1 MKPIFTLLLLSFFF
15 IKSNAQS
22 GIEVISDSYNYFY
35 TSINEQ
41 DSTVLTLVNLVNA
54 DQIVTFEDDELPF
67 SLSNQQIIIPALDT
81 GQITVYFNPTQT
93 GLFMLNLSYTGSLFG
108 SGVIFFEGEGTLV
121 ELTLSSDTLV
131 LPQVSLGE
139 SSSSSFTISN
149 TGTGTMSYSINS
161 TSELISLSS
170 TSGTITSEGSDLID
184 LTYTPVN
191 SGEIMFNINIIGN
204 DPNNPT
210 TIFTVVGSAVSEKE
224 GNICNESWTPINNPY
239 VFTGNVR
246 IASDCQ
252 LSIEPGTV
260 VDMNGYQMLIEG
272 SLNAN
277 GTEADSLYFENG
289 NFIFRNNEPQ
299 SLEYWSVDF
308 PLQSAYTFYHNDFN
322 SNDDIDDSEF
332 ACYGYNQ
339 NFNIENFDD
348 LNYNTSNSY
357 GCDTYEVYNT
367 SSYYPYVTNSSN
379 LTTPSY
385 HLRWQAYN
393 SYSYYDG
400 VLVTK
405 DFIIEDP
412 GSYRVMYNYRV
423 VQNYRYSS
431 SNNEQFLKSYYRINS
446 EDWILFNESPPNLY
460 YNDYTEFPISDLI
473 NLNVNDTLKIV
484 IVNDNEYYSESTE
497 YRIDDF
503 KIEKVSGEDL
513 QVFFEG
519 FEDSVK
525 FENGEWTTDNNSF
538 ENECITI
545 SSNYKVSGSNA
556 MKFTNTESG
565 SQTLKIGSISVP
577 TSGNYYIE
585 YYMKN
590 IYSSYAHRQYFQWGY
605 NDDFQSYYFYK
616 HDPHQYNSYNSPSYD
631 WQKRTA
637 WLGFFN
643 AGDVINLQFRNSS
656 NYTFNQSSSYKIE
669 FYIDDLRIFNRSESS
684 PSLIAQGSD
693 ISIANSRIDLKVA
706 QLGNDLGIDVVNS
719 TIRSLNTV
727 GNNSPIN
734 LYNSTVTG
742 STGDGIKTSGEN
754 SPISLTYSFV
764 KNSISNGIESIGQN
778 SDINLNS
785 SLISHNSGYGL
796 KSNSKIN
803 TNYSNITF
811 NDNDGIYLLGNSFS
825 NIKNSII
832 WGNDIE
838 NYNQINTQSGV
849 TSITYSS
856 VQGLGA
862 YGTEGSQYYFGDGA
876 IDDDPVFTD
885 QLNQHL
891 STFSNC
897 VDAGTPWENDNHM
910 PFGLGGVRADIGI
923 YGGPD
928 NWFWGGEPIPD
939 GSPIITAI
947 SDSPQDQGG
956 IVGVLF
962 DKSVWDDNDLE
973 NKVTSYSIW
982 RNFDAEG
989 NSIDTISDGNWQLM
1003 GYMPAQAFDAY
1014 AYEAP
1019 TLGDSSLAEG
1029 SFNSCFVILAHTQD
1043 SSVYWYS
1050 DVMCGYS
1057 TDDIS
1062 PNTTEVFAELVN
1074 EEEVMISWNPPT
1086 DEDYSYSEVI
1096 SSSGFNTSNITD
1108 TLTYDISFESG
1119 DLITYGVIHYD
1130 VNGNPS
1136 DTSFV
1141 SIQIEDQKDYIP
1153 LYQGWNLI
1161 STRLT
1166 PNENNMPAIFSSLE
1180 PNNLIYATGFNNG
1193 VSVYDPNGL
1202 PFLNTLSQFDDG
1214 YGYWV
1219 KVNEDD
1225 TLVINGNP
1233 ISHDFIPPYNAGW
1246 NLMGYTEGVTQSI
1259 SSYFDFLLN
1268 ENNLIYV
1275 TNFNQGAAFYDP
1287 NGLPF
1292 LNSLNYVED
1301 NLGYWVKTSSPFGG
1315 IAYRLSHDSQE
1326 YSPNFMLINGES
1338 NLSEY
1343 IGNKVQV
1350 YNQLMEKI
1358 AELEIIEGGYLMTNA
1373 IYGDDPATEVIEGME
1388 NGELL
1393 SFGFMNHIIEDKIEF
1408 NADMN
1413 LRKVN
1418 LNFEVSDVISIYP
1431 NPLRDLIN
1439 IRINEADDC
1448 ELDIQIFDIAGRLV
1462 YSDLNRAYF
1471 KGSDKVSVDFSEF
1484 ENGAYYLKL
1493 FIDNELRFNESIIKQ

>member
-161 TSELISLSS
+161 TSELIFLSS
-170 TSGTITSEGSDLID
+170 TSGTITSGGSDLID

-191 SGEIMFNINIIGN
+191 SGQIMFNIDIISN

-210 TIFTVVGSAVSEKE
+210 TIFTLVGSAVSEKE
-224 GNICNESWTPINNPY
+224 GDICNESWTPINNPY

-246 IASDCQ
+246 VPSDCQ

-277 GTEADSLYFENG
+277 GTEVDSLYFENG
-289 NFIFRNNEPQ
+289 NFIFRNNEPL

-308 PLQSAYTFYHNDFN
+308 PLQDSYTFYHNDFN
-322 SNDDIDDSEF
+322 DNSDASDEEF

-339 NFNIENFDD
+339 NFTYENYDNLNTNTGNSYTCSEYYIESTTDYHPYYNFD
-348 LNYNTSNSY
+348 NS
-357 GCDTYEVYNT
+357 DTK
-367 SSYYPYVTNSSN
+367 
-379 LTTPSY
+379 
-385 HLRWQAYN
+385 HLRWRAHSSSSN
-393 SYSYYDG
+393 NYDG
-400 VLVTK
+400 VLLSK
-405 DFIIEDP
+405 DHIIEEA
-412 GSYRVMYNYRV
+412 GNYRIMFDYKLRYNYRNSGS
-423 VQNYRYSS
+423 QNAQS
-431 SNNEQFLKSYYRINS
+431 LKSYYRVNS
-446 EDWILFNESPPNLY
+446 NEWILFDKSAYNLY
-460 YNDYTEFPISDLI
+460 NTSHTEFPISNLI
-473 NLNVNDTLKIV
+473 NLNVGDTLKIML
-484 IVNDNEYYSESTE
+484 INDTEYYSYYAWYYLE
-497 YRIDDF
+497 DL
-503 KIEKVSGEDL
+503 KIEKVSGDDL
-513 QVFFEG
+513 QIYYES
-519 FEDSVK
+519 FEDSSK
-525 FENGEWTTDNNSF
+525 FETGEWSSANESLNNGSIFLTSEDNISGEYSLKLTNMSDGTESF
-538 ENECITI
+538 NISTITI
-545 SSNYKVSGSNA
+545 
-556 MKFTNTESG
+556 
-565 SQTLKIGSISVP
+565 P
-577 TSGNYYIE
+577 TSGHYYIQ

-590 IYSSYAHRQYFQWGY
+590 NNSSYYHYQNFTFGTGSSFNSYTFFDYEPYAWT
-605 NDDFQSYYFYK
+605 SYYYM
-616 HDPHQYNSYNSPSYD
+616 PYD
-631 WQKRTA
+631 WEKRSA
-637 WLGFFN
+637 RLGYFE
-643 AGDVINLQFRNSS
+643 AGETINLRFSTYS
-656 NYTFNQSSSYKIE
+656 NYNLANGSAYDVE
-669 FYIDDLRIFNRSESS
+669 VYIDDIRIFNRSESS
-684 PSLIAQGSD
+684 PSFIAQGNN
-693 ISIANSRIDLKVA
+693 ITVNNSRIDLKIA
-706 QLGNDLGIDVVNS
+706 QLGDDLGIDVANS
-719 TIRSLNTV
+719 TIRSVNSV
-727 GNNSPIN
+727 GDNSPIS
-734 LYNSTVTG
+734 LYNSTITG
-742 STGDGIKTSGEN
+742 STGNGIGTSGDN
-754 SPISLTYSFV
+754 SPVSLTYSFV
-764 KNSISNGIESIGQN
+764 RNCLINGIETVGQN
-778 SDINLNS
+778 SDLNLSS
-785 SLISHNSGYGL
+785 SLISHNGGYGL

-803 TNYSNITF
+803 TNYSNVTF

-885 QLNQHL
+885 QINQHL

-897 VDAGTPWENDNHM
+897 VDAGTPWESDNHM

-1003 GYMPAQAFDAY
+1003 GYMPAQSFDAY

-1166 PNENNMPAIFSSLE
+1166 PNENNMSAIFSSLE

-1301 NLGYWVKTSSPFGG
+1301 NLGYWVKTANPFGG